1 MFDISHIIYLL
12 LPLLPQKLQA
22 FCSIENG
29 LKFIFVFLALEEGL
43 VEMVQ
48 AFKKPSWGAM
58 EGCENEDFY
67 IDFQFGPTL
76 EQKLNY

>member
-43 VEMVQ
+43 VEMV
-48 AFKKPSWGAM
+48 
-58 EGCENEDFY
+58 
-67 IDFQFGPTL
+67 
-76 EQKLNY
+76 